1 MGRNKRRPESAT
13 VICTGEETPG
23 FSFQSVVDSLEHSAL
38 ALLSAGKNKLGH
50 AALANLLGTDVD
62 QAASNGS
69 TVIAADTVG
78 GVGAVD
84 GVFARALLGG
94 LAL

>member
-1 MGRNKRRPESAT
+1 M
-13 VICTGEETPG
+13 
-23 FSFQSVVDSLEHSAL
+23 VDSLEHSAL

-50 AALANLLGTDVD
+50 AALAVLLGTDVD

-69 TVIAADTVG
+69 TVVAADTVG

-84 GVFARALLGG
+84 RVVARALLRG